1 MKTRNYQR
9 SLVNNWNDIDWNK
22 AETNLADLQYKILK
36 AHRREDCHKVS
47 TLQHAL
53 IKSFKSDME
62 KKWYY

>member
-36 AHRREDCHKVS
+36 AHRRLRAIWRKNGIID
-47 TLQHAL
+47 
-53 IKSFKSDME
+53 
-62 KKWYY
+62 